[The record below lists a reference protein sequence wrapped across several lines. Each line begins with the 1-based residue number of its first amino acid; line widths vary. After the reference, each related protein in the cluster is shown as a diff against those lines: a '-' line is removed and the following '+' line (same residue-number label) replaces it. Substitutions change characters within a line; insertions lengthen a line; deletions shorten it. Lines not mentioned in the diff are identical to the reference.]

1 MKTLREKTATMGVSL
16 SLEQTDLFEIYY
28 RRLIDWNQH
37 LNLTT
42 VTEYQQVQIKHFLD
56 SLSCLP
62 LLDAVVSSRGWKPS
76 PRLLDI
82 GSGAGFPGLPL
93 KIARPRWNI
102 TLLDSSGKKIAFLAH
117 LIGRLGLQGV
127 MGTKGRA
134 EDMGRDPQHRETY
147 NIVVARA
154 VAELPI
160 LMEYALPLCQVG
172 GVFLAMKG
180 KDVAQELKESE
191 LALKELGGRLLQAR
205 AINLPTLDS
214 PRHLILIEKL
224 SHTSARYPRR
234 PGIPSKRPLKAVIS
248 VTEE

>member
-1 MKTLREKTATMGVSL
+1 VKTLRERAAAMGVSL
-16 SLEQTDLFEIYY
+16 SLEQVELFETYY
-28 RRLIDWNQH
+28 EHLIDWNQR

-56 SLSCLP
+56 SLSCLS

-93 KIARPRWNI
+93 KIARPRWDV
-102 TLLDSSGKKIAFLAH
+102 TLLDSSGKKVAFLVH

-127 MGTKGRA
+127 RATKGRA
-134 EDMGRDPQHRETY
+134 EDMGRDPQHREMY
-147 NIVVARA
+147 NIVAARA

-172 GVFLAMKG
+172 GVFLALKG
-180 KDVAQELKESE
+180 KDITNELTESE
-191 LALKELGGRLLQAR
+191 TALKELGGGFLQAR
-205 AINLPTLDS
+205 AIDLPTLDS

-224 SHTSARYPRR
+224 SPTSARYPRR
-234 PGIPSKRPLKAVIS
+234 PGIPSKRPLKVAIS
-248 VTEE
+248 PTEE